1 MITIPFKPAR
11 KLILSFAI
19 LSLIIALST
28 TLTFAQTD
36 TKLPVPSGNPNQ
48 LFYLQRS
55 PNTNTIVYELNIKNG
70 VLDTISPVHIF
81 WICYAEHGQKE
92 ELTSVQRKYA
102 YGLATKYLG
111 NDHYELR
118 FLAMKKHV
126 VELMK
131 GPDNQ
136 FHVYDQINGQQAI
149 LTSMFLQIDG
159 GSMFSPNITS
169 VTASGIDRETGAKV
183 FEKKKIK

>member
-1 MITIPFKPAR
+1 MPEKTISPGKWRVLLLA
-11 KLILSFAI
+11 
-19 LSLIIALST
+19 SLYCSLFFNNPV
-28 TLTFAQTD
+28 LAQD
-36 TKLPVPSGNPNQ
+36 DLKLPVPAGNPNQ

-70 VLDTISPVHIF
+70 ALDTLSPVHIY

-92 ELTSVQRKYA
+92 ELTAVQRKYA
-102 YGLATKYLG
+102 YGLAMKYLG

-118 FLAMKKHV
+118 FLANKKHA
-126 VELMK
+126 VELMR
-131 GPDNQ
+131 GPDHQ
-136 FHVYDQINGQQAI
+136 FHVYDQINGQQAV

-169 VTASGIDRETGAKV
+169 VSVWGLNPESGSKV